1 MIKNPDLCKWT
12 IEILKLKKEE
22 DLRMN
27 TDLLQQTKII
37 IKPIRK
43 YKTNIKTTK
52 IKKIRIKKLTAMK
65 FRRQFQ
71 IHKI

>member
-1 MIKNPDLCKWT
+1 MIKNQDLCKWT

-22 DLRMN
+22 DLRMK

-37 IKPIRK
+37 IKPIKK

>member
-12 IEILKLKKEE
+12 IEILMLKKEE

>member
-1 MIKNPDLCKWT
+1 MIKNQDLCKWT

>member
-65 FRRQFQ
+65 FRRQFK

>member
-1 MIKNPDLCKWT
+1 MIKNQDLCKWT

-37 IKPIRK
+37 IKPIKK